1 MATEDPVS
9 GVIGTEI
16 RRSPVKSV
24 EWYTPAWIFDALG
37 ISFDLDPSSPHDF
50 ETAVPAT
57 TKYTVYDDGLLKP
70 WFGRVWMN
78 PPYGKSTPKWIR
90 RMVKHGN
97 GIALL
102 FSRTDA
108 RWCQEAMRAATGI
121 LFLSGRVAFI
131 PGKENLHKRSR
142 CGAGT
147 VMFAYGDEC
156 AVALKKLQHH
166 GFYIGRQSA

>member
-1 MATEDPVS
+1 LCFFNMS
-9 GVIGTEI
+9 GLIGTEVK
-16 RRSPVKSV
+16 RSPVKSV
-24 EWYTPAWIFDALG
+24 EWYTPAWIFEALA
-37 ISFDLDPSSPHDF
+37 IDFDLDPSSPHDW
-50 ETAVPAT
+50 ETVVPAKE
-57 TKYTVYDDGLLKP
+57 KYTIYDDGLLKP
-70 WFGRVWMN
+70 WFGRVWLN

-121 LFLSGRVAFI
+121 LFLSGRVDFI
-131 PGKENLHKRSR
+131 PGNENRHKKSR

-147 VMFAYGDEC
+147 VLFAFGDEC
-156 AVALKKLQHH
+156 AIALSRMKNY
-166 GFYIGRQSA
+166 GFFISFNSC